1 MRKIL
6 IVDDEEKL
14 LEILI
19 RAFKKNKD
27 FEVVTATTIE
37 EAEYAIKHAFFDIVL
52 ADIRLTGVLGRQG
65 LELLP
70 YVAEKSPR
78 TKVII
83 MTAYGSPEIEEEAYE
98 RGAYF
103 YFEKPIDLRILN
115 QKFGEAGSITPVSP
129 AKKKKK

>member
-14 LEILI
+14 LELLS
-19 RAFKKNKD
+19 RALSKD
-27 FEVVTATTIE
+27 KAFEVVTASTIE
-37 EAEYAIKHAFFDIVL
+37 EAEYAIKHACFDIIL

-98 RGAYF
+98 KGAFY
-103 YFEKPIDLRILN
+103 YFEKPIDLRILC
-115 QKFGEAGSITPVSP
+115 QKLDEIGIGSRKS
-129 AKKKKK
+129 